1 MTCIILFLLIINVRL
16 YSWPLRTVH
25 NLVRQHIWGEVV
37 VLIPFF
43 PKILSEF
50 NSEKRIWKL
59 VHVCRSY
66 HKNKS
71 VRIFETRGISA
82 AFSTISHDILIERLE
97 FGVRDPALSWLCWYL
112 SCHVRRGLS
121 TLYIYKLN
129 GLLLNSA
136 GTLSL
141 SQHQQPGTHLVISLL
156 NKASCLMR
164 IC

>member
-1 MTCIILFLLIINVRL
+1 MSDDIHIILFLLIINVRL

-25 NLVRQHIWGEVV
+25 NLMRQHIWGEVV

-71 VRIFETRGISA
+71 GTYFLRHGVYRRRSVPLVTTFWSKGSRHSSAFAILHSRGSV
-82 AFSTISHDILIERLE
+82 DI
-97 FGVRDPALSWLCWYL
+97 
-112 SCHVRRGLS
+112 CHATFVAVCRLS
-121 TLYIYKLN
+121 TST
-129 GLLLNSA
+129 NSTDSYWTRQA
-136 GTLSL
+136 RFLCRSTNSL
-141 SQHQQPGTHLVISLL
+141 ELT
-156 NKASCLMR
+156 
-164 IC
+164 